1 MIDLD
6 SPVTQAQFGE
16 IVGVTQQAVSDF
28 IKVAALGPG
37 VPLGV
42 MLQAYCGR
50 LREQA
55 AGRGSDGELDLVQ
68 ERAWLAR
75 EQRIA
80 QALKNATT
88 RKEFAP
94 IGRLSEVLAA
104 ASGSVAA
111 KLDALPAAGDKFGIL
126 ARGTTIEA
134 WYYVALDGFWRRLA
148 SATTTNLTA
157 GDVALVLYD
166 GGGTV
171 AVDDFSAVTL

>member
-1 MIDLD
+1 MVDLA
-6 SPVTQAQFGE
+6 SPVTQAQFGD
-16 IVGVTQQAVSDF
+16 IVGVSQQAVSEF

-37 VPLGV
+37 VPLGD
-42 MLQAYCGR
+42 MLRAYCAR

-94 IGRLSEVLAA
+94 IGLLSEVLAM
-104 ASGSVAA
+104 ASQSVAA
-111 KLDALPAAGDKFGIL
+111 KLDGLPGLLKKVAPELSDSARDAIAAEIAK
-126 ARGTTIEA
+126 ARNEWVADTKVLEA
-134 WYYVALDGFWRRLA
+134 KTDPSLIPLEDEPEEIFVSEDAD
-148 SATTTNLTA
+148 
-157 GDVALVLYD
+157 
-166 GGGTV
+166 
-171 AVDDFSAVTL
+171 

>member
-111 KLDALPAAGDKFGIL
+111 KLDALPGLLKKVAPELSESARDAIAAEIAK
-126 ARGTTIEA
+126 ARNEWVNDTQTMEIKPDPWMDDPDDEA
-134 WYYVALDGFWRRLA
+134 EEQFVEEGAD
-148 SATTTNLTA
+148 
-157 GDVALVLYD
+157 
-166 GGGTV
+166 
-171 AVDDFSAVTL
+171 